1 MDDFCIFKLELSK
14 QNDNPDVPNYTPNVG
29 KLQSISEMLP
39 IKYERYKTEQSIQHP
54 LKIIIS
60 ASPIS
65 TSPFLYKINT
75 YFKNK
80 DKKKT
85 NWNNSIIQ

>member
-1 MDDFCIFKLELSK
+1 MGDFCMFKLELSK
-14 QNDNPDVPNYTPNVG
+14 QNDNPDIPNYTPNVR

-39 IKYERYKTEQSIQHP
+39 IKYERYKTEQSIKHP

-80 DKKKT
+80 K
-85 NWNNSIIQ
+85 WNELK